1 MKTRLLTLLLLVW
14 GAVGCSDDDSS
25 QSQKDQIDNAVKDGT
40 WRITYFWDTD
50 HEETDHFT
58 GYNFTFG
65 ASDVLTAT
73 NGANTY
79 TGTWSV
85 INDSGKTKFIIAFSA
100 PPDFEELSE
109 DWEIITNTSTKIEL
123 KHVSGGGGG
132 TDYLTFQKN

>member
-1 MKTRLLTLLLLVW
+1 MKTRLFTLLLLVW
-14 GAVGCSDDDSS
+14 GVVGCSDDDSS
-25 QSQKDQIDNAVKDGT
+25 QSQKDQINDAVKSGT

-65 ASDVLTAT
+65 DSGVLSAT

-85 INDSGKTKFIIAFSA
+85 ITDSGKTKFIIEFSA